1 MVRDDAAS
9 MQQAHDK
16 STDAGQQVLVVGII
30 WRFSSRD
37 CAKKYQPGR
46 SDDVE
51 IAATGALRCCKREK
65 LQKAIPQF
73 STTKMLSI
81 ERRHDAARPGT
92 GPYPQG

>member
-46 SDDVE
+46 SDDV
-51 IAATGALRCCKREK
+51 
-65 LQKAIPQF
+65 
-73 STTKMLSI
+73 
-81 ERRHDAARPGT
+81 
-92 GPYPQG
+92 